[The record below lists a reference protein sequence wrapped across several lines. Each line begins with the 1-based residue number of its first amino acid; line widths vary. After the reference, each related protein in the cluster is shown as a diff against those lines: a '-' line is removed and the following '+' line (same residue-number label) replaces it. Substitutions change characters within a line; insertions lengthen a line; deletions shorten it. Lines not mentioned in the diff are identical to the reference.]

1 MTMVLGML
9 AILLAVLLLTA
20 TVRHD
25 ARTGDNP
32 TGAATTLTVLVA
44 AVAVIVL
51 FTTGIGLV
59 GLTGLLSIAADS

>member
-25 ARTGDNP
+25 ART
-32 TGAATTLTVLVA
+32 AR
-44 AVAVIVL
+44 
-51 FTTGIGLV
+51 
-59 GLTGLLSIAADS
+59 